1 MSHSVTL
8 LMGADN
14 LAPHCSEANL
24 RESRER
30 YESIKLVWAF
40 TAGGCTDVIAGPNN
54 NLVQKEKLLVRQKYR
69 ADIRKRSHA
78 WRKTAADG
86 GFTETQRRFYY
97 AKWVSEARQEFLENE
112 NGDIWHRHQEVGFI
126 LACDGSEDSKLRF
139 RDGIN
144 ARRCF

>member
-40 TAGGCTDVIAGPNN
+40 TAGGCTDAIAGPDN

-86 GFTETQRRFYY
+86 GLP
-97 AKWVSEARQEFLENE
+97 KPS
-112 NGDIWHRHQEVGFI
+112 VGFI
-126 LACDGSEDSKLRF
+126 TLNGF
-139 RDGIN
+139 RRLVKSSLKTRMAIFGTDT
-144 ARRCF
+144 RR